1 MILRDRVD
9 LMMRIVVMMM
19 KTKGRALMTIHP
31 YKSMKRKKVQ
41 ILQSMCA
48 SQFCDIFILS

>member
-19 KTKGRALMTIHP
+19 KTKGRALMMIHP